1 MPRLLTIAPHLSCE
15 EIIANDLSAVE
26 AADLLN
32 LLKVRCKKSRIDLVD
47 IQAVLQILRE
57 S

>member
-15 EIIANDLSAVE
+15 EIANDLSAVE
-26 AADLLN
+26 AADLLD